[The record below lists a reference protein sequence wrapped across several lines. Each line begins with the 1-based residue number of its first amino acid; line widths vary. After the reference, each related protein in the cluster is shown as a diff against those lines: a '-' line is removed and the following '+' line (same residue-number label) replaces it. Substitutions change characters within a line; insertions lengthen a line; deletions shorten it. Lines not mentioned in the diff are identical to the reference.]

1 MLIHHTARN
10 ITHNILCNFF
20 VQKHGRTSQSIEKLQ
35 KSKHI
40 GRLLGNMLNKKFPK
54 FVKKIL
60 LLLMTFW
67 NGNTGLPSCK
77 FMVINF
83 NCFIFAFE
91 VMIQSS
97 IIIIVC
103 FTSITTLTC
112 YIYFYVLYRSAAD
125 SPCY

>member
-54 FVKKIL
+54 FVEEDSLTIDDIL
-60 LLLMTFW
+60 EWEYWPTFMQIY
-67 NGNTGLPSCK
+67 GN
-77 FMVINF
+77 
-83 NCFIFAFE
+83 
-91 VMIQSS
+91 
-97 IIIIVC
+97 
-103 FTSITTLTC
+103 
-112 YIYFYVLYRSAAD
+112 
-125 SPCY
+125 